1 MHNVGDH
8 RFIQSLRKTS
18 GAEICRGSGDAQ
30 GERKA
35 EVDAIS
41 IARALHVLGVV
52 MWIGGVGIVTTVLL
66 PAVHHFRDPVERIGF
81 FEIMEARFA
90 RQARFSSLLV
100 GGSGFY
106 MTWAWDLWDRF
117 YKVAFWWMGA
127 MVAIWLIFT
136 IMLFVLEPLFLHRWF
151 LARSRA
157 RPVSTFRIIVGIHWF
172 LLVISLITISGA
184 VAGSH
189 GMTF

>member
-1 MHNVGDH
+1 MD
-8 RFIQSLRKTS
+8 
-18 GAEICRGSGDAQ
+18 EIA
-30 GERKA
+30 
-35 EVDAIS
+35 

-66 PAVHHFRDPVERIGF
+66 PAVQHFRDPAERIDF
-81 FEIMEARFA
+81 FELIEARFA

-100 GGSGFY
+100 GASGFY

-117 YKVAFWWMGA
+117 DKAAFWWMGA
-127 MVAIWLIFT
+127 MVAMWLIFT

-151 LARSRA
+151 LAWSRA
-157 RPVSTFRIIVGIHWF
+157 RPVSTFRIIVGLHWF
-172 LLVISLITISGA
+172 LLVSSLITISGA

-189 GMTF
+189 GLTF